1 MKIKDNKLFDF
12 INYIFK
18 NGNNPPS
25 EYKTPVFLINRW
37 ISMANPLF
45 AKIVNLTTN
54 KWCSRGQDFDIKSFY
69 RTVLPQYKNKISYI
83 KKKDKEKDDICDQN
97 LANIMECSQREVL
110 LYNKTLEEINII
122 NK

>member
-12 INYIFK
+12 INYVFK

-25 EYKTPVFLINRW
+25 EYKEPVFLINRW

-54 KWCSRGQDFDIKSFY
+54 KWCSQGQDFDVKSFY
-69 RTVLPQYKNKISYI
+69 RMVLPQYKNKISYI
-83 KKKDKEKDDICDQN
+83 KKKDKERDDICDQN
-97 LANIMECSQREVL
+97 LASIMECSQREVL
-110 LYNKTLEEINII
+110 LYNKTLEELNII